1 MSLSG
6 KALRLLGLAAL
17 VAATLLLGRAGQAAL
32 CDGPRSQVASL
43 PAIPFLRTAAL
54 GYREAMADLAWM
66 QAVQYYGEHRQGGND
81 LSEFGYY
88 VTAVNALDPRYE
100 HAYILG
106 AMVLA
111 TDGHNLPDG
120 LELLR
125 RGARANPDSY
135 ALPFEMGFLNYIAGG
150 PCEASVRYFGLAA
163 QYPEGRDRALRFQAF
178 LNRKLGRMETAW
190 LLWNDLYQHTDNA
203 SLKIVAAESLR
214 KLEAAMRQKGQG
226 SRP

>member
-1 MSLSG
+1 MRRSG
-6 KALRLLGLAAL
+6 KTLRLLGLASL
-17 VAATLLLGRAGQAAL
+17 VVATLLLGRAGQAEL
-32 CDGPRSQVASL
+32 CEGPRSHVGSL

-81 LSEFGYY
+81 LTEFGYY

-150 PCEASVRYFGLAA
+150 PTEASLRYFGLAA

-178 LNRKLGRMETAW
+178 LNRKLGRVQTAW
-190 LLWNDLYQHTDNA
+190 LLWHDLYEHTDNP
-203 SLKIVAAESLR
+203 SLKIVAAENLR
-214 KLEAAMRQKGQG
+214 KLEAAMRQHGQR